1 MNKLLKITPL
11 ALTKLKNIKV
21 AHNSSAVRFFVKGG
35 PGDQLTTIKR
45 ETMFISLLEG
55 IHPGDAKLVV
65 QMINKEKI
73 DGLTKNIVKEAFPG
87 LPID

>member
-1 MNKLLKITPL
+1 
-11 ALTKLKNIKV
+11 
-21 AHNSSAVRFFVKGG
+21 
-35 PGDQLTTIKR
+35 
-45 ETMFISLLEG
+45 MFISLLEG
-55 IHPGDAKLVV
+55 IHPEDAKLVV